1 MVFLAP
7 MGAHNAIAVEAW
19 QAVAQ
24 GDLQTDDE
32 GVVHAVRYGVPE
44 GDPEYTQTLAN
55 LTTRIT
61 TAAVSDAFADDRLGN
76 ADELDDYY
84 ENIG

>member
-1 MVFLAP
+1 M
-7 MGAHNAIAVEAW
+7 
-19 QAVAQ
+19 
-24 GDLQTDDE
+24 
-32 GVVHAVRYGVPE
+32 VHAVRYGVPE
-44 GDPEYTQTLAN
+44 NDPEYTQTLAN

-61 TAAVSDAFADDRLGN
+61 TAAVSDALADDRLEN